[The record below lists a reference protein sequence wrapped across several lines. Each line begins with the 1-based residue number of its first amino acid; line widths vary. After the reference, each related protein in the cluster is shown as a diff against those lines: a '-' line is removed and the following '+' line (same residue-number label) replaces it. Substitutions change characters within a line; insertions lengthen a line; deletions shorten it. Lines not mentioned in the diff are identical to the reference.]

1 MAIDA
6 GSRVIGVN
14 NRNLNDFTVDITNSI
29 KLRKLVP
36 ADKIFVSE
44 SGIKTRD
51 DMIMLEDVGVNAV
64 LIGETLMRSG
74 NVKKMVAELRGEAY
88 DEN

>member
-1 MAIDA
+1 MVIDA

-51 DMIMLEDVGVNAV
+51 DMIMLEDV
-64 LIGETLMRSG
+64 ELMPC
-74 NVKKMVAELRGEAY
+74 L
-88 DEN
+88 